1 MRVWRRLGIGL
12 LTTTM
17 LIGGGMAS
25 AQVGGGGAPAQKEQ
39 PKEPD
44 PFQNLGLSS
53 DQRSKLETA
62 KKDRMSALSA
72 SEQKILDLR
81 KRLVSLIFDKKA
93 SDKDIDQVVNQ
104 LGAADKEVLLV
115 QIKFHKTI
123 RQTLNQEQLTTL
135 SKGGSK

>member
-1 MRVWRRLGIGL
+1 MRTWKRLGIGL

-25 AQVGGGGAPAQKEQ
+25 AQKEQ
-39 PKEPD
+39 PKESD
-44 PFQNLGLSS
+44 PFQNLGLSA
-53 DQRSKLETA
+53 DQHTKLEAA
-62 KKDRMSALSA
+62 KKDRMAALGA
-72 SEQKILDLR
+72 SEQKMLDLR
-81 KRLVSLIFDKKA
+81 KKLVSLIFDKKA

-104 LGAADKEVLLV
+104 LGAADKEVLLS

-123 RQTLNQEQLTTL
+123 RQALTQEQLTTL